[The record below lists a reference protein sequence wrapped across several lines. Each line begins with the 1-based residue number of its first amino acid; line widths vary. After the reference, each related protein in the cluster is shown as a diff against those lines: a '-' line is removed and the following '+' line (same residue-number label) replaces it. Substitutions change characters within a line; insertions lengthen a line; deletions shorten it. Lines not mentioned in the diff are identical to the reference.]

1 MRRDTEAQLYLF
13 SNCPHFD
20 AKMKKEIDLMKNWS
34 ETMSRDKIESEKDV
48 KLTRWT
54 KGLSRV
60 FKSFL

>member
-1 MRRDTEAQLYLF
+1 
-13 SNCPHFD
+13 
-20 AKMKKEIDLMKNWS
+20 MKKEIDLMKNWS